1 MVAPAPY
8 CCSLTSFASVS
19 SSFLSR
25 PLKIGTRRSDSVGS
39 VLTAM
44 RSSSVN
50 QPSLRYASLPGFRSD
65 PPAPGSLSAQVGRL
79 EAIAQLPDAVD
90 IAPAAGVDAV
100 FAHAGEALVIGRQRQ
115 LRIAELGEIGTQQRR
130 AQLGVI
136 HRVVQVDPAVQQPGP
151 GPR

>member
-19 SSFLSR
+19 SSFWSR

-44 RSSSVN
+44 RSSSFN
-50 QPSLRYASLPGFRSD
+50 QPSLRYASLPGFRSELFGLT
-65 PPAPGSLSAQVGRL
+65 AGSLTAQVGRL
-79 EAIAQLPDAVD
+79 EAVAQPPDAVD

-100 FAHAGEALVIGRQRQ
+100 FANAGEALVIGGERQ
-115 LRIAELGEIGTQQRR
+115 LRIA
-130 AQLGVI
+130 
-136 HRVVQVDPAVQQPGP
+136 
-151 GPR
+151 